1 MVETAPS
8 RKRLRKQVLSAI
20 ILSCIIFAITALV
33 ILIRRQNSI
42 GEIYFVDIASAS
54 GINFIPE
61 DRAEGDFRLI
71 EAMGSGVGLIDFD
84 NDGRLDI
91 IFGQGGRLPGDQ
103 QAGDQQAGDQQAS
116 GPSCRLFHNQGS
128 DTFVDVTQRSGITF
142 DGFVQGFAAG
152 DYDGDGHQDLFIAG
166 FDRSALYR
174 NLGDGRF
181 EETTDIAGVAGKGWA
196 SSCAFADLNGNGY
209 LDLYVVRY
217 LADTIS
223 PSGRPTVQCPTNQ
236 PGTPSPYGYC
246 PPVAHEPEA
255 DIIYQ
260 NNGDG
265 TFTDISE
272 SSGVAT
278 ARAPGLGLVIV
289 DLDGDGKLDIYVA
302 NDMKPNQLW
311 RNLGDL
317 RFEEVGMLSGVAVGE
332 NGESRAGMGIA
343 AGDYD
348 GDGLIDLVVTNF
360 QDEPN
365 DVYRQV
371 TPGQFLISTPDVG
384 LTVPSLT
391 VLGFG
396 IGFLDTN
403 NRGML
408 DLFVSNGHLNDYR
421 VIGKPYEQKPQLFSN
436 LAKSGHSNAGQVS
449 FEDISST
456 SGNYF
461 GELWLGRSAALGDL
475 NNDGL
480 TDIVVTHLGRPPA
493 ILKNASQPKGRFLCL
508 RLESDTPSSSA
519 IGSQIAVHTSTGV
532 FRRAV
537 FGGGSY
543 LSTSDPR
550 ASIGLGD
557 AVVIDHVEVTWP
569 NGEKQV
575 IENLDLDS
583 FYRIRQGANPVK
595 LDSV

>member
-1 MVETAPS
+1 M
-8 RKRLRKQVLSAI
+8 
-20 ILSCIIFAITALV
+20 FAIAAAV
-33 ILIRRQNSI
+33 IVVRNQTSV
-42 GEIYFVDIASAS
+42 GEIYFVDIAIAS
-54 GINFIPE
+54 GIDFIPE

-91 IFGQGGRLPGDQ
+91 VFGQGGRLPGDQ
-103 QAGDQQAGDQQAS
+103 QPS

-128 DTFVDVTQRSGITF
+128 DTFIDVTQRSGITF
-142 DGFVQGFAAG
+142 DGFVQGFAVG

-181 EETTDIAGVAGKGWA
+181 EETTDTAGVAGSGWA

-217 LADTIS
+217 LADTIG

-236 PGTPSPYGYC
+236 PGTASPYGYC
-246 PPVAHEPEA
+246 PPMAHEPEA
-255 DIIYQ
+255 DIIYR

-272 SSGVAT
+272 SSGIAT

-289 DLDGDGKLDIYVA
+289 DLDGDGKLDVYVA

-348 GDGLIDLVVTNF
+348 GNGLIDLVVTNF

-365 DVYRQV
+365 DVYRQI
-371 TPGQFLISTPDVG
+371 TPGQFLNSTADAG
-384 LTVPSLT
+384 LTIPSLT

-396 IGFLDTN
+396 IGFLDAN
-403 NRGML
+403 NRGRL

-421 VIGKPYEQKPQLFSN
+421 VIGKPYEQKPQLFRNLGQTGNSN
-436 LAKSGHSNAGQVS
+436 PGRVS
-449 FEDISST
+449 FENISPT
-456 SGNYF
+456 CGNYF
-461 GELWLGRSAALGDL
+461 RELWLGRSAALGDL

-480 TDIVVTHLGRPPA
+480 TDIVVSHLGRPPA
-493 ILKNASQPKGRFLCL
+493 VLKNASQPKGRFVSLH
-508 RLESDTPSSSA
+508 LESDTPSSSA
-519 IGSQIAVHTSTGV
+519 TGSQVAIYASTGV
-532 FRRAV
+532 FKRVA
-537 FGGGSY
+537 FAGGSY
-543 LSTSDPR
+543 LSASDPR
-550 ASIGLGD
+550 LLIGLGD
-557 AVVIDHVEVTWP
+557 AVAIDRVEVTWP
-569 NGEKQV
+569 NGQQQV
-575 IENLDLDS
+575 FKDLDLDS
-583 FYRIRQGANPVK
+583 FYRIRQGKNLVTLK
-595 LDSV
+595 SVP

>member
-1 MVETAPS
+1 MTETIS
-8 RKRLRKQVLSAI
+8 NGKRSHRRVLGVVALCGI
-20 ILSCIIFAITALV
+20 AFAIAAAV
-33 ILIRRQNSI
+33 IAIRHQTSV
-42 GEIYFVDIASAS
+42 GEIHFIDIAIAS
-54 GINFIPE
+54 GIDFIPE

-91 IFGQGGRLPGDQ
+91 VFGQGGLLPGDQ
-103 QAGDQQAGDQQAS
+103 QSS

-128 DTFVDVTQRSGITF
+128 DTFIDVTQRSGLTF
-142 DGFVQGFAAG
+142 DGFVQGFAVG
-152 DYDGDGHQDLFIAG
+152 DYDGDGNQDLFVAG

-181 EETTDIAGVAGKGWA
+181 EETTDTAGVAGSGWA

-236 PGTPSPYGYC
+236 PGTSSPYGYC
-246 PPVAHEPEA
+246 PPIAHEPQA
-255 DIIYQ
+255 DIIYR

-265 TFTDISE
+265 TFTDVSE
-272 SSGVAT
+272 SSGIAT

-348 GDGLIDLVVTNF
+348 GNGLIDLVVTNF

-365 DVYRQV
+365 DVYRQI
-371 TPGQFLISTPDVG
+371 TPGQFLISTADVG

-396 IGFLDTN
+396 IGFLDAN
-403 NRGML
+403 NRGMP

-421 VIGKPYEQKPQLFSN
+421 VIGKPYEQKPQLFRNLGQPGNSN
-436 LAKSGHSNAGQVS
+436 PGQVS
-449 FEDISST
+449 FEEISPT
-456 SGNYF
+456 CGNYF
-461 GELWLGRSAALGDL
+461 RELWLGRSAALGDL

-480 TDIVVTHLGRPPA
+480 TDIVVSHLGQPPA
-493 ILKNASQPKGRFLCL
+493 VLKNASRPKGRFVSLH
-508 RLESDTPSSSA
+508 LESDSPSSSA
-519 IGSQIAVHTSTGV
+519 IGSQVAVYASTGV
-532 FRRAV
+532 FKKFA
-537 FGGGSY
+537 FAGGSY
-543 LSTSDPR
+543 LSASDPR
-550 ASIGLGD
+550 LLIGLGD
-557 AVVIDHVEVTWP
+557 AVAIDRVEVTWP
-569 NGEKQV
+569 NGQKQV
-575 IENLDLDS
+575 VKDLNLDS
-583 FYRIRQGANPVK
+583 FYRIRQGKSLVTLK
-595 LDSV
+595 SVP